1 MLLAVQVVTVQVVTV
16 WTQVSGRC
24 GPVASWALQGQERQ
38 KLRLPADA
46 LAASGLGAVTVLQCC
61 FGELALFQEFP
72 PF

>member
-1 MLLAVQVVTVQVVTV
+1 MSLAVRVVTV
-16 WTQVSGRC
+16 WTQASGQR
-24 GPVASWALQGQERQ
+24 GPVASWALQGQERE

-46 LAASGLGAVTVLQCC
+46 LAASGMGAVAVLQCC